1 MLRPTL
7 PGQIGDAVPPM
18 AGGCVGPLNLVN
30 LPALMKLSEG
40 RPEITIGLIDGPV
53 ARDHPDLA
61 GGRIREI
68 PGAGA
73 SACVV
78 NTSAACRHGTFVA
91 GILAARRGCAAPAIC
106 PGCTLLVRPIF
117 SEAAGPGGLPSASP
131 QDLAEAIIACID
143 AGARV
148 LNISAAITQP
158 VARGERALKEALGEA
173 ARHGVIV
180 VAAAGNQGSL
190 GCTAITGDS
199 WVIPVVAYEAAD
211 RPLGQSN
218 LGASIGRNGIGAPG
232 ARITSLGAGGKP
244 VTGGGKHRSLR
255 PPANTPRPACGAAG
269 ASDEGLLRNCP
280 RSVSATPAAAEAMS
294 RTAFCAATGGA
305 GGMGAFRRTA
315 TGSASRRARNS
326 R

>member
-1 MLRPTL
+1 
-7 PGQIGDAVPPM
+7 M

-73 SACVV
+73 SACAVI
-78 NTSAACRHGTFVA
+78 TSPACRHGTFVA

-158 VARGERALKEALGEA
+158 VARGERSLKEALGEA
-173 ARHGVIV
+173 ARRGVIV

-211 RPLGQSN
+211 KPLGQSN

-232 ARITSLGAGGKP
+232 ARVTSLGAGGKP
-244 VTGGGKHRSLR
+244 VTGGGTSAAAAFVTGTAALLWSQFPQA
-255 PPANTPRPACGAAG
+255 PPATIKLAIVSGR
-269 ASDEGLLRNCP
+269 LLRRTTVVP
-280 RSVSATPAAAEAMS
+280 PLLDAWAAHQALL
-294 RTAFCAATGGA
+294 RLHQTG
-305 GGMGAFRRTA
+305 RRP
-315 TGSASRRARNS
+315 
-326 R
+326 